1 VTFQRF
7 DTHAA
12 DLGVPALDAEHR
24 GQIELMNHVGEAITA
39 GFSAVEITA
48 AVDSLVGYLEA
59 HFMSEQI
66 AFREQGYPGYEAHQA
81 EHDEAIALLRGL
93 HTRAAAGDVRAMLEI
108 LGGLE
113 TWLVQHIRSSDAAF
127 ARFVLE
133 KEKA

>member
-1 VTFQRF
+1 MTFQRF

-24 GQIELMNHVGEAITA
+24 GQIELMNHVGEAITS

-59 HFMSEQI
+59 HFMSEQV
-66 AFREQGYPGYEAHQA
+66 AFREQAYPAYQAHQQ
-81 EHDEAIALLRGL
+81 EHDEAIALLREL
-93 HTRAAAGDVRAMLEI
+93 RARAAAGDARALLDL

-113 TWLVQHIRSSDAAF
+113 GWLVQHIRTSDAAF
-127 ARFVLE
+127 ARFALE
-133 KEKA
+133 AR